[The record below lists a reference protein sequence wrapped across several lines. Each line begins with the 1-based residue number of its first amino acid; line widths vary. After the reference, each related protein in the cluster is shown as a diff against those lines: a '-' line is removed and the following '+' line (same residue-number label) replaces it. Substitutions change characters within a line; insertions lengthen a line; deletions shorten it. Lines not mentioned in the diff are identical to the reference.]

1 MYFMNFKY
9 AIDKAEGMVAD
20 IKPFKYKEINNIDLF
35 KEKRLTIQIWEI
47 LASIIY

>member
-20 IKPFKYKEINNIDLF
+20 IKPFKYKEINTDID
-35 KEKRLTIQIWEI
+35 R
-47 LASIIY
+47 IYRFVQREG

>member
-20 IKPFKYKEINNIDLF
+20 IKPFKYKEIN
-35 KEKRLTIQIWEI
+35 TIV
-47 LASIIY
+47 

>member
-20 IKPFKYKEINNIDLF
+20 IKPFKYKEINFDIETNGITEEELVNLL
-35 KEKRLTIQIWEI
+35 E
-47 LASIIY
+47 SIIK